1 MAGASVGGGRAVSGQ
16 QDVRDEDGEEVAGAA
31 ACAHGDEAEHH
42 VGMARRLTKQR

>member
-1 MAGASVGGGRAVSGQ
+1 VSGQ
-16 QDVRDEDGEEVAGAA
+16 QDVRDEDGEEVAGAAA